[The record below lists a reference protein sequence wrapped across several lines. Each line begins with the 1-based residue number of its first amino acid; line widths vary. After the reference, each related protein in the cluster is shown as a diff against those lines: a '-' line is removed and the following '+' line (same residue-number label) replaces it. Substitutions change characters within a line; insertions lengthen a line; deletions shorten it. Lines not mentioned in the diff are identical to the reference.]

1 MKRLLWLVRPKAAS
15 LPNVVRKIG
24 HLTARG
30 SRSSLL
36 RVFCT
41 LATAWAV
48 ANFSLA
54 LLLVGC
60 VTNPPPPP
68 PPVTVSP
75 TQIPSRARGEW
86 TLIFYF
92 AADNDLEDVELNDLE
107 ELTRLEEDAQVHILA
122 LVDRSPLGDNNE
134 GYSNRAV
141 ANLANWSHAKL
152 LDVQHDKLTELDDW
166 GRLNMAD
173 PQTLRRLLTV
183 AQERY
188 PASRYGLFL
197 VDHGQG
203 WQGICG
209 DDGAPRAHD
218 ALDPSELQ
226 TALKT
231 LQAPLDFLGLDAC
244 LMSSLEVYLAC
255 APYAHALVASQDSLP
270 GQGLDYLEALRQL
283 RGKPK
288 SDGLQLGR
296 WFLEAHRSSLKNDQQ
311 ESARLQLALLDGRDY
326 ADLAAAWK
334 ELGEALKPLAKKE
347 WLALAKAR
355 AAAQSFQIEGVGVG
369 GEVED
374 MGQLLQ
380 QIRQRVPSLSALTVR
395 TEEQLERVVV
405 EQVRG
410 QFRQSCSGISVCFP
424 ALAEN
429 LSEEYRAQAEDLM
442 PEWVDFLRAY
452 TSAERHVKVAS
463 SLSPV
468 TLSGGGGRMDLQAR
482 LGRPD
487 EVVASYTILVKDH
500 RVVGQ
505 MTCAVEPGE
514 NLLSDYFDGKWLA
527 LRQGN
532 GATLMAQLDSVEV
545 SEGTALARLS
555 CQLTR
560 AGGGSPQPV
569 QLYFPLQPDDLSR
582 PGPLLGVSRSGGLG
596 VTEVQLKAGDQLS
609 FLERDLRPGGHQDR
623 GKSLVLTEPGK
634 LQLALAP
641 VPAGDYELGFLV
653 LDVQGRSHWQTRPLL
668 WGK

>member
-1 MKRLLWLVRPKAAS
+1 MLRRLLVL
-15 LPNVVRKIG
+15 G
-24 HLTARG
+24 
-30 SRSSLL
+30 
-36 RVFCT
+36 
-41 LATAWAV
+41 
-48 ANFSLA
+48 
-54 LLLVGC
+54 LLLAGC
-60 VTNPPPPP
+60 VSSPPPAQ

-75 TQIPSRARGEW
+75 TQIPSKAKGEW
-86 TLIFYF
+86 TLVFYF

-107 ELTRLEEDAQVHILA
+107 ELTHLADDPQVHILA
-122 LVDRSPLGDNNE
+122 LVDRSPLGEDNE

-152 LDVQHDKLTELDDW
+152 LDVQHDKLTELEDW

-173 PQTLRRLLTV
+173 PQTLRRLLSV

-188 PASRYGLFL
+188 PANRYGLFL

-226 TALKT
+226 TALKS
-231 LQAPLDFLGLDAC
+231 LAAPLDLLGLDAC

-255 APYAHALVASQDSLP
+255 APYAHSLVASQDSLP
-270 GQGLDYLEALRQL
+270 GQGLDYLQAIQQL
-283 RGKPK
+283 QGKPK
-288 SDGLQLGR
+288 SDGVQLGR
-296 WFLEAHRSSLKNDQQ
+296 WFLQAHRSSLKSDEQ
-311 ESARLQLALLDGRDY
+311 ESARLQLALLDGRNY
-326 ADLAAAWK
+326 ADLSTSWK
-334 ELGEALKPLAKKE
+334 ELSEALKPLAQKE

-380 QIRQRVPSLSALTVR
+380 QIRQRVPALSKQTVQV
-395 TEEQLERVVV
+395 EEQLERVVI

-410 QFRQSCSGISVCFP
+410 RFRQSCSGLSVCFP

-429 LSEEYRAQAEDLM
+429 LSQEYRTLAEGFM
-442 PEWVDFLRAY
+442 PEWVAFLKAY
-452 TSAERHVKVAS
+452 TAAERHVKVAS

-482 LGRPD
+482 LGKPD
-487 EVVASYTILVKDH
+487 EVVASYTILVRDH

-527 LRQGN
+527 LRDGK
-532 GATLMAQLDSVEV
+532 GPALMAQLDSVEL
-545 SEGTALARLS
+545 SEGSALARLS

-560 AGGGSPQPV
+560 AGGGAPQPV
-569 QLYFPLQPDDLSR
+569 QLYFPLVLDDLAR
-582 PGPLLGVSRSGGLG
+582 PAPLLSVSRSGGLG

-623 GKSLVLTEPGK
+623 GSALKIEHPDR
-634 LQLALAP
+634 LQLSLAP

>member
-1 MKRLLWLVRPKAAS
+1 MKRVL
-15 LPNVVRKIG
+15 
-24 HLTARG
+24 
-30 SRSSLL
+30 
-36 RVFCT
+36 F
-41 LATAWAV
+41 
-48 ANFSLA
+48 LA

-60 VTNPPPPP
+60 VTNPPSPP

-75 TQIPSRARGEW
+75 TQIPSKAPGEW

-92 AADNDLEDVELNDLE
+92 AADNDLEEVELNDLE
-107 ELTRLEEDAQVHILA
+107 ELTRLADDPQVHILA
-122 LVDRSPLGDNNE
+122 LVDRSPLGEDNE

-173 PQTLRRLLTV
+173 PQTLRRLVTV

-188 PASRYGLFL
+188 PANRYGLFL

-209 DDGAPRAHD
+209 DDGAPRAQD

-226 TALKT
+226 TAFKT
-231 LQAPLDFLGLDAC
+231 LQAPLDLLGLDAC
-244 LMSSLEVYLAC
+244 LMSSLEIYLAC
-255 APYAHALVASQDSLP
+255 APYAHSLVASQDSLP
-270 GQGLDYLEALRQL
+270 GQGLDYQKAIQQL
-283 RGKPK
+283 QDKPK

-296 WFLEAHRSSLKNDQQ
+296 WFLQAHRSSLKNDEQ
-311 ESARLQLALLDGRDY
+311 ESARLQLALLDGRSH
-326 ADLAAAWK
+326 AGLAAAWK
-334 ELGEALKPLAKKE
+334 KLSEGLKPLAQRE

-380 QIRQRVPSLSALTVR
+380 QIRRRVPSLSSLTVHV
-395 TEEQLERVVV
+395 EEQLEKVVV

-410 QFRQSCSGISVCFP
+410 QFRQSCSGLSVSFP

-429 LSEEYRAQAEDLM
+429 LSQEYRTLAEGLL

-452 TSAERHVKVAS
+452 TLAERHVKVSS

-468 TLSGGGGRMDLQAR
+468 TLSGGGGHMDLQAR

-487 EVVASYTILVKDH
+487 EVAASYTILVKDH

-514 NLLSDYFDGKWLA
+514 NLLSDYFDGKWLT
-527 LRQGN
+527 LREGTS
-532 GATLMAQLDSVEV
+532 GPGLMAQLDSVEM
-545 SEGTALARLS
+545 SGASALARLS

-560 AGGGSPQPV
+560 AGGGAPQPV
-569 QLYFPLQPDDLSR
+569 QLYFPLQPEDLSR
-582 PGPLLGVSRSGGLG
+582 PASLLSVSRSGGLG
-596 VTEVQLKAGDQLS
+596 ITEVQLKAGDQLS
-609 FLERDLRPGGHQDR
+609 FFERDLRPGGHQDR
-623 GKSLVLTEPGK
+623 GPSLRLTRPQA

>member
-1 MKRLLWLVRPKAAS
+1 MKRLLWL
-15 LPNVVRKIG
+15 
-24 HLTARG
+24 
-30 SRSSLL
+30 
-36 RVFCT
+36 
-41 LATAWAV
+41 
-48 ANFSLA
+48 A
-54 LLLVGC
+54 LLLAGC
-60 VTNPPPPP
+60 VSNPPIPPA
-68 PPVTVSP
+68 PVTVSP
-75 TQIPSRARGEW
+75 TQIPSKPAGEW

-92 AADNDLEDVELNDLE
+92 AADNDLEDVELTDLE
-107 ELTRLEEDAQVHILA
+107 ELTRLADDPQVHILA
-122 LVDRSPLGDNNE
+122 LVDRSPLGEDNE

-173 PQTLRRLLTV
+173 PQTLRRLVTV

-188 PASRYGLFL
+188 PANHYGLFL

-231 LQAPLDFLGLDAC
+231 LQAPLDLLGLDAC
-244 LMSSLEVYLAC
+244 LMSTLEIYLAC
-255 APYAHALVASQDSLP
+255 APYAHSLVASQDSLP
-270 GQGLDYLEALRQL
+270 GQGLGYQKAIQQL
-283 RGKPK
+283 QAKPK

-296 WFLEAHRSSLKNDQQ
+296 WFLQAHRSSLQSDEQ
-311 ESARLQLALLDGRDY
+311 ESARLQLALLDGRNS
-326 ADLAAAWK
+326 ADLAVAWK
-334 ELGEALKPLAKKE
+334 KLSEGLKPLAKKE

-380 QIRQRVPSLSALTVR
+380 QIRRRVPELSSLTVQV
-395 TEEQLERVVV
+395 EEQLDKVVV

-410 QFRQSCSGISVCFP
+410 QFRQSCSGLSVCFP

-429 LSEEYRAQAEDLM
+429 LSQEYRTLAEGLL

-452 TSAERHVKVAS
+452 TAAERHVKVSS

-487 EVVASYTILVKDH
+487 EVAASYTILVRDH

-527 LRQGN
+527 LREGN
-532 GATLMAQLDSVEV
+532 TGPTLMAQLDSVEM
-545 SEGTALARLS
+545 SGASALARLS

-560 AGGGSPQPV
+560 AGGGVPQPV
-569 QLYFPLQPDDLSR
+569 QLYFPLQPEDLSR
-582 PGPLLGVSRSGGLG
+582 SAPLLSVSRSGGMG
-596 VTEVQLKAGDQLS
+596 ITEVQLKAGDQLS
-609 FLERDLRPGGHQDR
+609 FFERDLRPGGHQDR
-623 GKSLVLTEPGK
+623 GKGLTLTHPET
-634 LQLALAP
+634 LQLSLAP

>member
-1 MKRLLWLVRPKAAS
+1 MLKRCLVLACLLA
-15 LPNVVRKIG
+15 
-24 HLTARG
+24 
-30 SRSSLL
+30 
-36 RVFCT
+36 
-41 LATAWAV
+41 
-48 ANFSLA
+48 
-54 LLLVGC
+54 GC
-60 VTNPPPPP
+60 VSQPPPPP
-68 PPVTVSP
+68 PPITASP
-75 TQIPSRARGEW
+75 TQIPSKAKSEW

-107 ELTRLEEDAQVHILA
+107 ELTHLASNPQVHILA
-122 LVDRSPLGDNNE
+122 LVDRSPLGEDNE
-134 GYSNRAV
+134 GYTNRAV

-152 LDVQHDKLTELDDW
+152 LDVQQDKLIELDDW

-188 PASRYGLFL
+188 PANRYGLFL
-197 VDHGQG
+197 VDHGLG
-203 WQGICG
+203 WQGICS
-209 DDGAPRAHD
+209 DEGASRAHD
-218 ALDPSELQ
+218 ALDPGELQ
-226 TALKT
+226 TALKSM
-231 LQAPLDFLGLDAC
+231 QAPLELLGLDAC
-244 LMSSLEVYLAC
+244 LMSTLEIYLAC
-255 APYAHALVASQDSLP
+255 APYSHALVASQDSLP
-270 GQGLDYLEALRQL
+270 GQGLDYVQAIRQL
-283 RGKPK
+283 QGKPK

-296 WFLEAHRSSLKNDQQ
+296 WFLEAHRTSLKADEQ
-311 ESARLQLALLDGRDY
+311 ESARLQLSLLDGRNY
-326 ADLAAAWK
+326 ADLGASWK
-334 ELGEALKPLAKKE
+334 ELSLALKPLARKQ

-374 MGQLLQ
+374 LGQLLQ
-380 QIRQRVPSLSALTVR
+380 QIRQRVPSLSTQTVR
-395 TEEQLERVVV
+395 VEEQLERVVV

-410 QFRQSCSGISVCFP
+410 RFRQTCSGLSVCFP

-429 LSEEYRAQAEDLM
+429 LSQEYRILAEGLL
-442 PEWVDFLRAY
+442 PEWVDFLKAY
-452 TSAERHVKVAS
+452 TAAERLVKVAS

-487 EVVASYTILVKDH
+487 EVVASYTILVRDH

-527 LRQGN
+527 LRDGQGPP
-532 GATLMAQLDSVEV
+532 LMAQLDSVEM
-545 SEGTALARLS
+545 SEGAALARLS

-560 AGGGSPQPV
+560 AGGGAPQPV
-569 QLYFPLQPDDLSR
+569 QLYFPLELDDLAR
-582 PGPLLGVSRSGGLG
+582 PAPLMSASRSGSLG
-596 VTEVQLKAGDQLS
+596 MTEVQLKAGDQLS
-609 FLERDLRPGGHQDR
+609 FLERNLRPGGHQDR
-623 GKSLVLTEPGK
+623 GKALTLKTPAK
-634 LQLALAP
+634 LQLSLAP

>member
-1 MKRLLWLVRPKAAS
+1 MKRLLWL
-15 LPNVVRKIG
+15 
-24 HLTARG
+24 
-30 SRSSLL
+30 
-36 RVFCT
+36 
-41 LATAWAV
+41 
-48 ANFSLA
+48 A
-54 LLLVGC
+54 LLLAGC
-60 VTNPPPPP
+60 VSNPPLPPP
-68 PPVTVSP
+68 SVTVSP
-75 TQIPSRARGEW
+75 TQIPSKARGEW

-92 AADNDLEDVELNDLE
+92 AADNDLEDVEMNDLE
-107 ELTRLEEDAQVHILA
+107 ELTRLADDPQVHLLA
-122 LVDRSPLGDNNE
+122 LVDRSPLGEDNE

-173 PQTLRRLLTV
+173 PQTLRRLVTV

-188 PASRYGLFL
+188 PAQRYALFL

-209 DDGAPRAHD
+209 DDGAPRAND
-218 ALDPSELQ
+218 ALDASELQ

-231 LQAPLDFLGLDAC
+231 LQAPLDLLGLDAC
-244 LMSSLEVYLAC
+244 LMSSLEIYLAC
-255 APYAHALVASQDSLP
+255 APHAQAMVASQDSLP
-270 GQGLDYLEALRQL
+270 GQGLDYLEAIQQL
-283 RGKPK
+283 QGKPK

-296 WFLEAHRSSLKNDQQ
+296 WFLQAHRLSLKSDEQ
-311 ESARLQLALLDGRDY
+311 ESARLQLALLDGRNH

-334 ELGEALKPLAKKE
+334 ALGKGLQPLAKKE

-374 MGQLLQ
+374 VGQLLQ
-380 QIRQRVPSLSALTVR
+380 QIRQRVPSLSSLTVR
-395 TEEQLERVVV
+395 VEEQLEKVVV

-410 QFRQSCSGISVCFP
+410 PFRQSCSGLSVCFP

-429 LSEEYRAQAEDLM
+429 LSEEYRTLAEGLM
-442 PEWVDFLRAY
+442 PEWVDFLKAY
-452 TSAERHVKVAS
+452 TAAERHVKVSS

-487 EVVASYTILVKDH
+487 EVVASYTILVRDH

-527 LRQGN
+527 LREGN
-532 GATLMAQLDSVEV
+532 GPPLMAQLDSVEL
-545 SEGTALARLS
+545 SEGRALAQLS

-560 AGGGSPQPV
+560 AGGGAPQPV
-569 QLYFPLQPDDLSR
+569 QLYFPVQPDDLSR
-582 PGPLLGVSRSGGLG
+582 PAPLLGASRSGGLG
-596 VTEVQLKAGDQLS
+596 VTEVQLKAGDELS

-623 GKSLVLTEPGK
+623 GRVLRLEHPDR